1 MDNDDWVTRL
11 AELREAGMPCVLITV
26 MGERG
31 SVPRGGG
38 SKMIITAEQSWLT
51 IGGGQLEFRCM
62 EIAREMLQQGES
74 HPRYEQFSLGARFAQ
89 CCGGAVSVFFEP
101 LWNTRPQIVVFGA
114 GHVGRALITLLATLP
129 CQLVWADSRAQ
140 YLQQAP
146 QGVRCCCEEELTD
159 VVASAAP
166 GSYFVVM
173 THNHDLDLQL
183 AEQVLRRG
191 DCRYLGVI
199 GSQTKRQRFRY
210 RLEGKGISS
219 GQLETLRCPAGIAEV
234 SGKLPAE
241 IAVSIAGEIIAEYQK
256 DRC

>member
-1 MDNDDWVTRL
+1 MDNDDWVSRL
-11 AELREAGMPCVLITV
+11 AELRAAGTPCVLITV

-38 SKMIITAEQSWLT
+38 SKMVITHAQSWLT
-51 IGGGQLEFRCM
+51 IGGGQLEYRCI
-62 EIAREMLQQGES
+62 EIAREMLMQGER

-101 LWNTRPQIVVFGA
+101 LWNARPQVVVLGA
-114 GHVGRALITLLATLP
+114 GHVGQALITLLATLP
-129 CQLVWADSRAQ
+129 CQLVWADSRAE

-146 QGVRCCCEEELTD
+146 QGVDCRCEEDLTD
-159 VVASAAP
+159 IVMTATP
-166 GSYFVVM
+166 GSYFVIM
-173 THNHDLDLQL
+173 THNHDLDFQL
-183 AEQVLRRG
+183 TEAVLRRD

-199 GSQTKRQRFRY
+199 GSQTKARRFRY
-210 RLEGKGISS
+210 RLEGQQISA
-219 GQLETLRCPAGIAEV
+219 GQLEVMRCPAGIAEV

-256 DRC
+256 DRR